1 MAVSISNVDI
11 ATATFAGLVGTV
23 NQTATVISNNAVT
36 VDLSTSG
43 ASVSGNGS
51 VNGTFSSTTLKAINL
66 MGGNGTSSSNLTTLT
81 IGFANS
87 STSSNVILTG
97 TLANVTTQTL
107 NITSNTNINAT
118 SLSVGAIT
126 TIVGNTA
133 LKSNNSTTLLSLNG
147 NTTSSALSIS
157 VGNVSVVSDTL
168 SVNSSVQ
175 ITGNTILSVNSTS
188 NFLSATSNTSETAVH
203 VNAHTFHVL
212 ANTDFSGNVHTI
224 DGDIEINT
232 DQLFVDGASSR
243 IGFFTDVPAYPV
255 HVKLSNTSANTLR
268 IDQNTYSTSFT
279 ITSSNTAS
287 GNGVVITAGNG
298 NFLSLVTNA
307 SSSGINIKADGS
319 VDFTN
324 NINAVSAGFSGN
336 TTITGNISVTG
347 NTNVG
352 NIYFSNVGSILSKSA
367 DLTFADTTPQEVDA
381 FSIVDYQSAK
391 YTIQAQNI
399 LTPNSVTMTELSM
412 VTGFGNVHTVEY
424 GTIHSNNAFVN
435 FSSEA
440 NTTHAKLYVATL
452 SVNVANSISVKLVRT
467 NLS

>member
-87 STSSNVILTG
+87 TTSSNVILTG
-97 TLANVTTQTL
+97 TLANVTSQTL

-157 VGNVSVVSDTL
+157 VGNVSVVSNTI

-188 NFLSATSNTSETAVH
+188 NFLSATSNTSETVVH

-212 ANTDFSGNVHTI
+212 ANTEFSGNVHTI

-232 DQLFVDGASSR
+232 DQLFVDGESSR
-243 IGFFTDVPAYPV
+243 IGFFTDVPDYPV

-367 DLTFADTTPQEVDA
+367 DFTFADTTPQEVDA

-412 VTGFGNVHTVEY
+412 VTGFDNVHTVEY

-435 FSSEA
+435 FSSAA

-452 SVNVANSISVKLVRT
+452 SANVANSISVKLVRT